1 MNAVPNL
8 ITLVRLGLVPV
19 VAYCI
24 VERAYATAAA
34 VFLVAALS
42 DLVDGYIARRFKVVS
57 RLGALL
63 DPVADKLNMLVATV
77 TLAWQD
83 LVPTWLAVAIVG
95 RDAAIVAGVLA
106 YRAAGRGLEM
116 RPTRLSK
123 ANTALEFSVLLLV
136 LVAAAGWIRPGL
148 WLTVLF
154 VVVLASVLAS
164 WVQYAWLWGRGRLES
179 RPGR

>member
-1 MNAVPNL
+1 MNFVPNL
-8 ITLVRLGLVPV
+8 ITFVRLGLVPV

-24 VERAYATAAA
+24 VDRAYAAAA
-34 VFLVAALS
+34 ALFLIAALS
-42 DLVDGYIARRFKVVS
+42 DAADGYIARRFKVVS

-63 DPVADKLNMLVATV
+63 DPVADKLNMFVATV

-116 RPTRLSK
+116 RPTLLSK
-123 ANTALEFSVLLLV
+123 ANTVLEFSVLLLA
-136 LVAAAGWIRPGL
+136 LAAAAGWIPAGR

-154 VVVLASVLAS
+154 VVLLASVLAS

-179 RPGR
+179 RPEP

>member
-1 MNAVPNL
+1 MPNL
-8 ITLVRLGLVPV
+8 ITLARLCLVPLLAFCV
-19 VAYCI
+19 LSGT
-24 VERAYATAAA
+24 YAAAAA
-34 VFLVAALS
+34 VFLIAAVS
-42 DLVDGYIARRFKVVS
+42 DLVDGYIARRFGMVS

-123 ANTALEFSVLLLV
+123 TNTALEFSVLLLV
-136 LVAAAGWIRPGL
+136 LVSAAGWIRPGL